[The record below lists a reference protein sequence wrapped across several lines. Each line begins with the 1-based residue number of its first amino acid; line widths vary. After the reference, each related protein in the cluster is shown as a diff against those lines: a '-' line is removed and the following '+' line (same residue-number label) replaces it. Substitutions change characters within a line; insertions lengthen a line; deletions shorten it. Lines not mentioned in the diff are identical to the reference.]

1 MNKLNLSFL
10 MIAGLLVSVAFTKPN
25 TKKVDVAK
33 SKVGWV
39 AKKVT
44 GQHSGIVSLQS
55 GSIVFDNNRPVS
67 GNLVMD
73 MNSIKVTDLQG
84 EYAEKLRGH
93 LNGKDFFD
101 VENNPTANFVLKNS
115 AATADPKKFVITGDL
130 TIKGIT
136 QSVSFDAM
144 FEMDHATANI
154 MIDRTKFGIKYGSG
168 TFFQNLG
175 DKAINDVFDLNVDL
189 VFSK

>member
-1 MNKLNLSFL
+1 M
-10 MIAGLLVSVAFTKPN
+10 
-25 TKKVDVAK
+25 
-33 SKVGWV
+33 GWV

-189 VFSK
+189 VFQNNLMELF

>member
-1 MNKLNLSFL
+1 M
-10 MIAGLLVSVAFTKPN
+10 
-25 TKKVDVAK
+25 
-33 SKVGWV
+33 
-39 AKKVT
+39 
-44 GQHSGIVSLQS
+44 
-55 GSIVFDNNRPVS
+55 
-67 GNLVMD
+67 
-73 MNSIKVTDLQG
+73 
-84 EYAEKLRGH
+84 
-93 LNGKDFFD
+93 
-101 VENNPTANFVLKNS
+101 
-115 AATADPKKFVITGDL
+115 TGDL
-130 TIKGIT
+130 TIKGIS